1 MIAYR
6 TLASA
11 PNGCIRRDA
20 RRSRGCRVT
29 TMNDDEF
36 DVMTDEREGAPRETS
51 ADRKRR
57 KMLRFNTGLDAAVD
71 DLLSLV
77 RDYGMRALPA
87 GASAILG
94 RRPITPVTIV
104 ELAVRLTAEDA
115 RRRLERAARAT
126 QEGEP

>member
-1 MIAYR
+1 
-6 TLASA
+6 
-11 PNGCIRRDA
+11 
-20 RRSRGCRVT
+20 
-29 TMNDDEF
+29 MNDDEIETT
-36 DVMTDEREGAPRETS
+36 TDERESAQHETS

-77 RDYGMRALPA
+77 REYGMRALPA
-87 GASAILG
+87 GSSSILG
-94 RRPITPVTIV
+94 RRPVTPVTIV

-126 QEGEP
+126 AEGES